1 MMDTVG
7 TSYISE
13 RYAVRKITNMFSEDM
28 ENIYYVK
35 TVGNSAGYKENK
47 MVADYTASLD
57 TIKYCGFFTG
67 GVMSD
72 SSDYSLEG
80 INVIIADSSLI
91 DMGNLKLTEKQKQA
105 VLEDDSEY
113 QKILLGANYKDKY
126 SVGDVFTVSIEKE
139 NDVCIAGFLEKG
151 ASWPIRGKMFDTYGN
166 GDSYTLDDSGIL
178 LTSDYSLYD
187 TSKYTDSA
195 MEFYYCVSGDS
206 QEVEEDIRS
215 FAVENNLTVG
225 IVSIKDLI
233 NQQIEESGLGE
244 NKSALA
250 TVMFFA
256 VSIISMLSASI
267 TYIMVNQT
275 QYGIMMACGMRRREV
290 YRLSNLYNLVL
301 LVLPMIFVWVLR
313 QISLFKNIF
322 VGSKYIQSNIMIE
335 NVVAAHEYILPVIF
349 VGIVLIMFGLT
360 AVSPVAALRKK
371 NISDLIY
378 EKE

>member
-1 MMDTVG
+1 
-7 TSYISE
+7 
-13 RYAVRKITNMFSEDM
+13 
-28 ENIYYVK
+28 
-35 TVGNSAGYKENK
+35 
-47 MVADYTASLD
+47 
-57 TIKYCGFFTG
+57 
-67 GVMSD
+67 
-72 SSDYSLEG
+72 
-80 INVIIADSSLI
+80 
-91 DMGNLKLTEKQKQA
+91 
-105 VLEDDSEY
+105 
-113 QKILLGANYKDKY
+113 
-126 SVGDVFTVSIEKE
+126 
-139 NDVCIAGFLEKG
+139 
-151 ASWPIRGKMFDTYGN
+151 
-166 GDSYTLDDSGIL
+166 
-178 LTSDYSLYD
+178 
-187 TSKYTDSA
+187 

-206 QEVEEDIRS
+206 REVEEDIRN
-215 FAVENNLTVG
+215 FAVENSLTIG

-233 NQQIEESGLGE
+233 DQQIEESGLGE